1 MLLHGLYNMVNSIST
16 KELDFTVAVKSKSYC
31 RAKKTPTVVVGAA
44 TKGSQNKGSVVEVS
58 MFILFSGDE
67 SICSWSKVT
76 TLSRENNTEFEGNAK
91 SERSFKGGGSG
102 GTSCGNWT
110 LAGEVREAAWSARSA
125 LSSKDG
131 FLLEVLKSSKFG
143 REIKTSV
150 ESGRLSRGTPGQPES
165 GARGD

>member
-1 MLLHGLYNMVNSIST
+1 MLLRGLYNMVNSNSA

-67 SICSWSKVT
+67 SICGWSKVT

-91 SERSFKGGGSG
+91 SEQSFKGGGSG

-110 LAGEVREAAWSARSA
+110 LAGEVREAAWC
-125 LSSKDG
+125 
-131 FLLEVLKSSKFG
+131 
-143 REIKTSV
+143 
-150 ESGRLSRGTPGQPES
+150 
-165 GARGD
+165 

>member
-1 MLLHGLYNMVNSIST
+1 MLGLTMYMVKSVKT
-16 KELDFTVAVKSKSYC
+16 KETDFTAAVKSKPYC
-31 RAKKTPTVVVGAA
+31 RTKRTPTVVVGAA

-58 MFILFSGDE
+58 MFILFSEDE
-67 SICSWSKVT
+67 SICSLSKVT

-91 SERSFKGGGSG
+91 SEQSLKGGGSG

-125 LSSKDG
+125 LSSKNG
-131 FLLEVLKSSKFG
+131 FLLEMLKSSKLG

-150 ESGRLSRGTPGQPES
+150 ESDRLSRGTPGQTGS
-165 GARGD
+165 GTSRD